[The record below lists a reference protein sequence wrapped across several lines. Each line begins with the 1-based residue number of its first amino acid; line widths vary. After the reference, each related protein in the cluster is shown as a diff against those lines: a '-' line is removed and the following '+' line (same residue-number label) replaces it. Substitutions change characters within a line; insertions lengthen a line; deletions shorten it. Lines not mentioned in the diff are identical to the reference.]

1 MGFFVRVLVNILA
14 IILAASIVPGIRLDG
29 VLSAVAAG
37 VLLGLVNAVV
47 RPVLLILTLPITLLT
62 LGLFL
67 FVLNGLCFWLV
78 AGLVTGFHVDG
89 FWSAMLGALVVSVAS
104 WVVTLLVSDS
114 GKVVLITRRR

>member
-1 MGFFVRVLVNILA
+1 M
-14 IILAASIVPGIRLDG
+14 
-29 VLSAVAAG
+29 
-37 VLLGLVNAVV
+37 

-67 FVLNGLCFWLV
+67 FVLNGFCFWLV
-78 AGLVTGFHVDG
+78 AGVVTGFHVDG
-89 FWSAMLGALVVSVAS
+89 FWAAMLGAFVVSVAS